1 MIGETINHFFNFFL
15 FRGEIPAIYYNWSQ
29 LFLNNLGS
37 KVNIG
42 DVIKFLDFEKTNSV
56 FTGVQEFL
64 LLDNLEFLELISKVG
79 EDYGLF

>member
-1 MIGETINHFFNFFL
+1 MIRESINHFFNFFL
-15 FRGEIPAIYYNWSQ
+15 FWWVISWVNNYWSQ

>member
-1 MIGETINHFFNFFL
+1 M
-15 FRGEIPAIYYNWSQ
+15 
-29 LFLNNLGS
+29 NNLGS